1 MRRCSSCD
9 HDVEVGWF
17 RHGDVVDAAAVEL
30 LEYLDFGREQVAVLA
45 RRRLVRAQL
54 AGLFVSCEDAEVLLQ
69 AVDALQLAQQL
80 ALRIE
85 AVLLEVFL
93 ALARRQREALL
104 VAQVQRLAHESVP
117 AVGERGVHGRCVAR
131 QQRGL

>member
-9 HDVEVGWF
+9 HDVKVGWF
-17 RHGDVVDAAAVEL
+17 WHGDVVDAAAVEL
-30 LEYLDFGREQVAVLA
+30 LEYLNFRREQVAVLA

-54 AGLFVSCEDAEVLLQ
+54 AGLLVSCEDAEVLLQ
-69 AVDALQLAQQL
+69 AVDVLQLAQQL

-85 AVLLEVFL
+85 TVLLEVFL
-93 ALARRQREALL
+93 ALARRQPEALL

-117 AVGERGVHGRCVAR
+117 AFGERGVHGRCVAR